1 MHMQTPVNSA
11 TLNAIDLE
19 LFLNPENVY
28 GKRGQNDTFSW
39 WQVTFKSYGRNV
51 FFLPVLQ

>member
-1 MHMQTPVNSA
+1 MNPLYPNEFFWDLQMDMQTPVNSA

-28 GKRGQNDTFSW
+28 GKRGQNDTFS
-39 WQVTFKSYGRNV
+39 
-51 FFLPVLQ
+51 